1 MSYRRLTLSLF
12 PTLLVF
18 STLAARAQDPRNVQE
33 PVIPPVCT
41 TLTAQLTSGTAPGTL
56 SSETLLDTTR
66 IQSALNQC
74 TPGEAVELAAGA
86 GQDAFLIGPITMP
99 SGVTLLVD
107 AGVTV
112 YASRNPRDYDTSS
125 AHLCG
130 TLDSK
135 GSGCNPVFNLNNT
148 SGSGIMGY
156 GTIDGR
162 GYMPLLL
169 NGQPGPESWWQ
180 IARDADNQ
188 GLDQNNPR
196 LINMSK
202 ADRFTLYKIRLMN
215 SPMFHVFMDA
225 NSNFTAWGVKIVTPY
240 DARNSD
246 GIDPNYSTNVTITQ
260 SHISVG
266 DDQIAIG
273 GNKLPGAHYY
283 TVRDNWFGNGH
294 GLSIGSYTLGN
305 VDHLLA
311 ENLTFSGLAID
322 HNATAVHI
330 KSDVS
335 RGGVVQDLT
344 YRNICTENVYYPI
357 WLDPF
362 YSGPTKTGTLLP
374 WYKNI
379 SISNLHSVTEDKV
392 IIQGYNATVPT
403 EVSLSNVI
411 VDGIQQADF
420 VNKYHITTPTYTQF
434 TLGPDPVNFVQYLTG
449 PGVTVTNNI
458 SNNNPPYS
466 CPANVFAPIAGELLP
481 GPAQIDPGSK
491 PVIEAQVFTTQAV
504 PYATYLAN
512 RATDP
517 NATLALTPPTG
528 TVTIYDGQTALGSAP
543 LQVNSN
549 NGMES
554 VSIPV
559 DPLSAGMH
567 TLTAQYSGDTNY
579 PAFTFGSYA
588 LSVGQGRSTQTALS
602 LSTTSLTA
610 GESLTLSASVSGPG
624 KSIPSGTVN
633 FTAGSINLGSA
644 ATDANG
650 NASITT
656 TSLTPG
662 TYSVVATFTGKES
675 SGPSTSTPMTLFVS
689 KIPTTLALS
698 ASPSP
703 AVAGTPVTITAAVQ
717 YAAGTILHPT
727 GSVTIKDGSTTLAT
741 LSLEDASASFTTSTL
756 GAGMH
761 SLTATYTGDADFTAS
776 SGAASVNITA
786 Q

>member
-1 MSYRRLTLSLF
+1 MSHRFLALSLS
-12 PTLLVF
+12 PCLLVLA
-18 STLAARAQDPRNVQE
+18 LAARAQDPRNVQE

-41 TLTAQLTSGTAPGTL
+41 TLTAQLTSGAAPGTL

-66 IQSALNQC
+66 IQSALSQC
-74 TPGEAVELAAGA
+74 PQGEAVELAPGT
-86 GQDAFLIGPITMP
+86 GQDAFLIGPIVMP

-112 YASRNPRDYDTSS
+112 YASRNPRDYDSSS
-125 AHLCG
+125 AHTCG
-130 TLDSK
+130 TVDSS
-135 GSGCNPVFNLNNT
+135 GNGCNPVFNLSNT
-148 SGSGIMGY
+148 SGSAIMGY

-169 NGQPGPESWWQ
+169 NGQPGPKSWWQ
-180 IARDADNQ
+180 IANDANVQ
-188 GLDQNNPR
+188 GLSQNNPR

-215 SPMFHVFMDA
+215 SAMFHVDMDTS
-225 NSNFTAWGVKIVTPY
+225 SNFTAWGVKIVTPY

-246 GIDPNYSTNVTITQ
+246 GIDPNYSTNVTITH

-266 DDQIAIG
+266 DDQVAIG
-273 GNKLPGAHYY
+273 GNHIPGAHFY
-283 TVRDNWFGNGH
+283 TVSDNWFGNGH

-362 YSGPTKTGTLLP
+362 YSGTSKTGTLLP

-403 EVSLSNVI
+403 QVSLSNVI

-420 VNKYHITTPTYTQF
+420 VNKYHVTTPTYSQF

-458 SNNNPPYS
+458 SNSNPPYS
-466 CPANVFAPIAGELLP
+466 CPANAFAPIAGELLP
-481 GPAQIDPGSK
+481 GPAQINPGSK

-512 RATDP
+512 LATDP

-528 TVTIYDGQTALGSAP
+528 TVTIYDGPTALGSAP

-549 NGMES
+549 NGMET
-554 VSIPV
+554 VSIPLA
-559 DPLSAGMH
+559 PLSAGVH

-579 PAFTFGSYA
+579 PVFSFGSYTVA
-588 LSVGQGRSTQTALS
+588 VGQGRSTRTALT
-602 LSTTSLTA
+602 LSSTSLTA
-610 GESLTLSASVSGPG
+610 GENLTLSASVSGPG
-624 KSIPSGTVN
+624 HSIPSGTVS

-644 ATDANG
+644 PTDANG
-650 NASITT
+650 NASVTIA
-656 TSLTPG
+656 SLTPG

-675 SGPSTSTPMTLFVS
+675 SGSSTSTPMTLFVS

-698 ASPSP
+698 TSASS
-703 AVAGTPVTITAAVQ
+703 AVVKTPVTITAVVQ
-717 YAAGTILHPT
+717 YAAATILHPT
-727 GSVTIKDGSTTLAT
+727 GTVTIKDGSTTLAT
-741 LSLEDASASFTTSTL
+741 LSLEDGAASYTTSTL
-756 GAGMH
+756 GAGTH
-761 SLTATYTGDADFTAS
+761 SLTATYTGDGDFTGS
-776 SGAASVNITA
+776 SGAASVSITNP
-786 Q
+786 

>member
-1 MSYRRLTLSLF
+1 MYR
-12 PTLLVF
+12 
-18 STLAARAQDPRNVQE
+18 AE
-33 PVIPPVCT
+33 
-41 TLTAQLTSGTAPGTL
+41 
-56 SSETLLDTTR
+56 
-66 IQSALNQC
+66 AL
-74 TPGEAVELAAGA
+74 
-86 GQDAFLIGPITMP
+86 
-99 SGVTLLVD
+99 
-107 AGVTV
+107 
-112 YASRNPRDYDTSS
+112 
-125 AHLCG
+125 
-130 TLDSK
+130 
-135 GSGCNPVFNLNNT
+135 
-148 SGSGIMGY
+148 
-156 GTIDGR
+156 
-162 GYMPLLL
+162 
-169 NGQPGPESWWQ
+169 
-180 IARDADNQ
+180 
-188 GLDQNNPR
+188 
-196 LINMSK
+196 
-202 ADRFTLYKIRLMN
+202 
-215 SPMFHVFMDA
+215 
-225 NSNFTAWGVKIVTPY
+225 
-240 DARNSD
+240 
-246 GIDPNYSTNVTITQ
+246 
-260 SHISVG
+260 
-266 DDQIAIG
+266 
-273 GNKLPGAHYY
+273 
-283 TVRDNWFGNGH
+283 
-294 GLSIGSYTLGN
+294 
-305 VDHLLA
+305 
-311 ENLTFSGLAID
+311 
-322 HNATAVHI
+322 
-330 KSDVS
+330 
-335 RGGVVQDLT
+335 VQDLT

-392 IIQGYNATVPT
+392 IIQGYNASVPT

-512 RATDP
+512 LATDP

-528 TVTIYDGQTALGSAP
+528 TVTIYDGQTALGSAR

-554 VSIPV
+554 VSIPL

-588 LSVGQGRSTQTALS
+588 VSVGQGRSTQTALS

-624 KSIPSGTVN
+624 KSIPSGTVS

-675 SGPSTSTPMTLFVS
+675 SGPSTSIPMTLFVS

-761 SLTATYTGDADFTAS
+761 SLTATYTGDADFAAS